1 MSKTVLTKGIDV
13 SNVGQGRISDW
24 SKVAKNIDFAILKL
38 GNGYESEPF
47 YTDAQFIR
55 NADACEKYG
64 IPYGVYVY
72 QYFTSVEKARAA
84 AKKTVE
90 LLRRRKLDYPVF
102 LDIEENKVFRL
113 GKAKIL
119 EMAKAFCE
127 VIEAAGY
134 TYGTYCSTGYF
145 NSHLTDKWYDS
156 KVKWLAQYYKEVTY
170 KGKYDIWQYSSTGS
184 VPGINGNVDMNFCYI
199 SVLEGDVDH
208 DGKVTAADARKILRI
223 AAQLDSASDSQT
235 ADNADMN
242 DDGRFTAEDARLAL
256 LKASGVK
263 T

>member
-1 MSKTVLTKGIDV
+1 MAKTVLTKGIDV

-24 SKVAKNIDFAILKL
+24 EKVSKNIDFALLKL
-38 GNGYESEPF
+38 GNGYETEPF
-47 YTDAQFIR
+47 YIDAQFER
-55 NADACEKYG
+55 NADACEKHG

-72 QYFTSVEKARAA
+72 QYFTSVKSAKSAARM
-84 AKKTVE
+84 TVE
-90 LLRRRKLDYPVF
+90 VLKRRKLDYPVF
-102 LDIEENKVFRL
+102 LDIEELKIFRQ

-145 NSHLTDKWYDS
+145 NSHLTDSWYDT

-170 KGKYDIWQYSSTGS
+170 KGEYDIWQYSHTGK
-184 VPGINGNVDMNFCYI
+184 VDGINGNVDMNFCYI

-208 DGKVTAADARKILRI
+208 DGKITAADARKILRI
-223 AAQLDSASDSQT
+223 AARLETADGQT

-242 DDGRFTAEDARLAL
+242 NDGRVTAEDARLAL
-256 LKASGVK
+256 LKAAGV
-263 T
+263 TD

>member
-1 MSKTVLTKGIDV
+1 MTKTVLTKGIDV
-13 SNVGQGRISDW
+13 SNSGQGRISDW
-24 SKVAKNIDFAILKL
+24 EKVSENVDFAILKL

-47 YTDAQFIR
+47 YTDIQFNR

-72 QYFTSVEKARAA
+72 QYFTSVAKAKAA

-90 LLRRRKLDYPVF
+90 LLKSRKLDYPVF
-102 LDIEENKVFRL
+102 LDIEEQKVFRL
-113 GKAKIL
+113 GKSKIL

-145 NSHLTDKWYDS
+145 NSHLTDSWYDS

-170 KGKYDIWQYSSTGS
+170 KGEYDIWQYTYTGK

-199 SVLEGDVDH
+199 SVLEGDVDN

-223 AAQLDSASDSQT
+223 AANLETANDSQT
-235 ADNADMN
+235 FDNADVNN
-242 DDGRFTAEDARLAL
+242 DGVITAADAREAL
-256 LKASGVK
+256 RMAAKL
-263 T
+263 

>member
-1 MSKTVLTKGIDV
+1 MAKNVLTKGIDV
-13 SNVGQGRISDW
+13 SNSGQGKISDW
-24 SKVAKNIDFAILKL
+24 SKVSENVDFAILKL

-47 YTDAQFIR
+47 YTDIQFNR
-55 NADACEKYG
+55 NADACEKNG

-72 QYFTSVEKARAA
+72 QYFTSVEKAKAA

-90 LLRRRKLDYPVF
+90 ILRNRKLDYPVF
-102 LDIEENKVFRL
+102 LDIEENKVFRQ

-145 NSHLTDKWYDS
+145 NSHLTDKWYDT

-170 KGKYDIWQYSSTGS
+170 KGEYDIWQYTGTGS
-184 VPGINGNVDMNFCYI
+184 VPGIVGNVDMNFCYI
-199 SVLEGDVDH
+199 SVLEGDVNH
-208 DGKVTAADARKILRI
+208 DGKVTAADARTILRI
-223 AAQLDSASDSQT
+223 AAKLETADGQT
-235 ADNADMN
+235 AENADVNN
-242 DDGRFTAEDARLAL
+242 DGAINAADAREAL
-256 LKASGVK
+256 LIAAGLKG
-263 T
+263 